1 MPGLEVWQHLAIV
14 GAGITGLFVICRAAL
29 GVYRLAKRVE
39 AVHDAVLTELL
50 PNGGSTLVDRVAAL
64 EVNFGNYQD
73 CQEKRWTRLYRR
85 LGMQDS

>member
-50 PNGGSTLVDRVAAL
+50 PNGGSTLVDRVGAIERELA
-64 EVNFGNYQD
+64 EYQEI
-73 CQEKRWTRLYRR
+73 QSGRWVLIARR
-85 LGMQDS
+85 LGLEGQ